1 MMTDGSSSPLSRI
14 ALYHRLRRSSARPGL
29 RTRILKS
36 FTAGD
41 GALFEYPVARRARI
55 VAGGSRLSCQA
66 ELLSLLSIR
75 VTTDRS
81 LPRGATVA
89 FAIESWALHRW
100 YIFQARVTGV
110 EPEGHIKLQLVRF
123 VGRTRPGSGEASMNA
138 AIDHPAPGLA
148 AGG

>member
-1 MMTDGSSSPLSRI
+1 MTDGSNSPLSRI
-14 ALYHRLRRSSARPGL
+14 ALYHRLRRSSARLGL

-41 GALFEYPVARRARI
+41 GALLEYPVARRARI
-55 VAGGSRLSCQA
+55 VAGSSTLSCQA
-66 ELLSLLSIR
+66 ERLSLLAIR

-81 LPRGATVA
+81 LERGATVE

-100 YIFQARVTGV
+100 YIFQARVTEV

-123 VGRTRPGSGEASMNA
+123 VGRTRPSA
-138 AIDHPAPGLA
+138 AVAPVGVAVDHPAPGLA